1 MAEQQNFLSELT
13 GSFSSPCNENP
24 TVAMME
30 EAYRHQGINAR
41 YINCDVGKQQLEMAV
56 AGAKAMGW
64 RGFNCSIPNK
74 QAILSYIDEVGTS
87 AKVIGAVNCVIIREG
102 KLTGENTDG
111 KGFVEA
117 LKQQIDPEGK
127 KLALLGAGGAA
138 RAIAVESALAGV
150 SEITIINRDK
160 AKGEDLAELI
170 NANTDAKATYIE
182 WSSGL
187 KVDKNFDILVN
198 ATSVGLDD
206 AEAMPDIDTDSLSEE
221 LFVADVIPNPPQT
234 ALLRAA
240 SEKGCRTLNGL
251 NMLVNQGALNLA
263 YWFDTTADKAP
274 MRKVL
279 QTLFTG

>member
-160 AKGEDLAELI
+160 AKGEALAELI
-170 NANTDAKATYIE
+170 NANTDATATYVE

-206 AEAMPDIDTDSLSEE
+206 AEAMPDIDTDSLSDE

-240 SEKGCRTLNGL
+240 SDKGCRTLNGL

>member
-117 LKQQIDPEGK
+117 LKQQVDPEGK

-170 NANTDAKATYIE
+170 NANTDAKATYVE

-240 SEKGCRTLNGL
+240 SDKGCRTLNGL

>member
-1 MAEQQNFLSELT
+1 MAEQQNFLSDLT

-74 QAILSYIDEVGTS
+74 QAILNYIDELGTS
-87 AKVIGAVNCVIIREG
+87 AKVIGAVNCVIIRDG
-102 KLTGENTDG
+102 KLTGQNTDG

-117 LKQQIDPEGK
+117 LKQQIDPQGK

-160 AKGEDLAELI
+160 ARGEDLAELI
-170 NANTDAKATYIE
+170 NVNTSATANYAE
-182 WSSGL
+182 WLPGL
-187 KVDKNFDILVN
+187 KLDKDYHILVN

-206 AEAMPDIDTDSLSEE
+206 ADAMPDIDTDSLYAE

-240 SEKGCRTLNGL
+240 TDKGCRTLNGL

-263 YWFDTTADKAP
+263 YWFDTAADKAP

>member
-41 YINCDVGKQQLEMAV
+41 YINCDVGKHQLEMAV

-87 AKVIGAVNCVIIREG
+87 AKVIGAVNCVIIRKG

-170 NANTDAKATYIE
+170 NANTDATATYVE
-182 WSSGL
+182 WSPGL

-240 SEKGCRTLNGL
+240 SDKGCRTLNGL

>member
-170 NANTDAKATYIE
+170 NANTDATATYAE

-240 SEKGCRTLNGL
+240 SDKGCRTLNGL

>member
-1 MAEQQNFLSELT
+1 MAEQQNFLSDLT
-13 GSFSSPCNENP
+13 GSFSSPCRENP

-74 QAILSYIDEVGTS
+74 QAIIDYIDELGTS
-87 AKVIGAVNCVIIREG
+87 ARVIGAVNCVIIRDG
-102 KLTGENTDG
+102 KLIGENTDG

-117 LKQQIDPEGK
+117 LKQQIDLQGK

-138 RAIAVESALAGV
+138 RAIAVESALAGI
-150 SEITIINRDK
+150 SEMTIINRDK
-160 AKGEDLAELI
+160 KKAAALAELI
-170 NANTDAKATYIE
+170 NQQTPATAYAAE
-182 WSSGL
+182 WNPGMAI
-187 KVDKNFDILVN
+187 DKSVDILVN

-206 AEAMPDIDTDSLSEE
+206 DSVLPDIDIGSLTPEM
-221 LFVADVIPNPPQT
+221 FVADVIPNPPQT
-234 ALLRAA
+234 ALLRNAA
-240 SEKGCRTLNGL
+240 GKGCQTLNGL

-263 YWFDTTADKAP
+263 YWFEIPAEKAP

-279 QTLFTG
+279 ETLFTG

>member
-160 AKGEDLAELI
+160 AKGEALAELI
-170 NANTDAKATYIE
+170 NANTDATATYVE

-240 SEKGCRTLNGL
+240 SDKGCRTLNGL

>member
-1 MAEQQNFLSELT
+1 
-13 GSFSSPCNENP
+13 
-24 TVAMME
+24 MME

-41 YINCDVGKQQLEMAV
+41 YINCDVGQQQLEMAV

-74 QAILSYIDEVGTS
+74 QTILKYIDEVGTS
-87 AKVIGAVNCVIIREG
+87 AKVIGAVNCVIIRDG

-117 LKQQIDPEGK
+117 LKQQIDPQGK

-150 SEITIINRDK
+150 REITIFNRDK
-160 AKGEDLAELI
+160 AKGQDLAELI
-170 NANTDAKATYIE
+170 NNNTDATANYAE
-182 WSSGL
+182 WTPGL
-187 KVDKNFDILVN
+187 KIDNDFDILVN

-206 AEAMPDIDTDSLSEE
+206 ADAMPDIDTDSLPAK

-240 SEKGCRTLNGL
+240 ADKGCETLNGL

-263 YWFDTTADKAP
+263 YWFDISADKTP

>member
-1 MAEQQNFLSELT
+1 MAEQQNFLSDLT

-41 YINCDVGKQQLEMAV
+41 YINCDVGQQQLEMAV

-74 QAILSYIDEVGTS
+74 QTILKYIDEVGTS
-87 AKVIGAVNCVIIREG
+87 AKVIGAVNCVIIRDG

-117 LKQQIDPEGK
+117 LKQQIDPQGK

-150 SEITIINRDK
+150 REITIFNRDI
-160 AKGEDLAELI
+160 AKGKDLAELI
-170 NANTDAKATYIE
+170 NNNTDATANYAE
-182 WSSGL
+182 WTPGL
-187 KVDKNFDILVN
+187 KIDNDFDILVN

-206 AEAMPDIDTDSLSEE
+206 ADAMPDIDTDSLPAK

-240 SEKGCRTLNGL
+240 ADKGCETLNGL

-263 YWFDTTADKAP
+263 YWFDISADKTP

>member
-274 MRKVL
+274 MRKIL

>member
-1 MAEQQNFLSELT
+1 MAEQQNFLSDLT

-56 AGAKAMGW
+56 SGAKAMGW

-74 QAILSYIDEVGTS
+74 QAILNYIDELGTS
-87 AKVIGAVNCVIIREG
+87 AKVIGAVNCVIIRDG

-117 LKQQIDPEGK
+117 LKQQIDPQGK

-160 AKGEDLAELI
+160 AKGEDLAKLI
-170 NANTDAKATYIE
+170 NANTKATANYAE
-182 WSSGL
+182 WRPGL
-187 KVDKNFDILVN
+187 KVNKDYDILVN

-206 AEAMPDIDTDSLSEE
+206 ADAMPDIDTNSLSAE

-240 SEKGCRTLNGL
+240 ADKGCRTLNGL

-263 YWFDTTADKAP
+263 YWFDITADKAP